1 LYSTKIGSSQS
12 RLFSGVFEKMDLMRE
27 LHIVIA
33 DDHPIVRRGL
43 RQVIEAAPGLKV
55 VGEADDGEGALAM
68 IRTCKPHVVLLDI
81 DMPGMDGFEV
91 ARAMLAQ
98 GLTDATIIF
107 LTIHREEDFLN
118 EALKLRGQGYVLKD
132 SAIADIVTSIR
143 TVAAGQNYTSP
154 AMTTALINSHRRGT
168 VLRQNNP
175 SFNDLTRTERRI
187 LQLIAE
193 YKTSKEIADELCVSH
208 RTVETHRSNISGKLE
223 IHGSHALMKFALA
236 HKSEL

>member
-1 LYSTKIGSSQS
+1 
-12 RLFSGVFEKMDLMRE
+12 MDLTRE

-55 VGEADDGEGALAM
+55 VGEADDGEDALEM
-68 IRTCKPHVVLLDI
+68 IRTGKPHVVVLDI
-81 DMPGMDGFEV
+81 DMPRMDGFEV
-91 ARAMLAQ
+91 ARAMHAQ

-143 TVAAGQNYTSP
+143 TVSAGQNYISP
-154 AMTTALINSHRRGT
+154 AMTTALINSHRRA
-168 VLRQNNP
+168 VALQHNS

-187 LQLIAE
+187 LQSIAE
-193 YKTSKEIADELCVSH
+193 YKTSKEIADELCISH
-208 RTVETHRSNISGKLE
+208 RTVETHRSNISTKLE

-236 HKSEL
+236 HKAEL

>member
-1 LYSTKIGSSQS
+1 
-12 RLFSGVFEKMDLMRE
+12 MDLMRE

-55 VGEADDGEGALAM
+55 VGEADDGEGALVM
-68 IRTCKPHVVLLDI
+68 IRTYRPHVVVLDI

-132 SAIADIVTSIR
+132 SAIADIVTGIR

-154 AMTTALINSHRRGT
+154 AMTTALINSHRRA
-168 VLRQNNP
+168 VALHQNTP
-175 SFNDLTRTERRI
+175 SFNDLTRTERSI

-193 YKTSKEIADELCVSH
+193 YKTSKEIADELCISH
-208 RTVETHRSNISGKLE
+208 RTVETHRSNMSGKLE